1 MKFIHAADL
10 HIDSPMRGL
19 SRYEGAPEEALRGA
33 SRRAFDNLVRAAIE
47 EEVDLVVLAGDI
59 FDGDWVDFN
68 TGLYFTGRLGELTAE
83 GIKVVALSGNHD
95 AASKLTRELRLP
107 DGAFK
112 FGHDSAQTI
121 QPDVLGLEVAVHG
134 QSYAKRDVTTNLA
147 AGYPEPVTGVFNIG
161 VLHTALNGRE
171 GHGNYAPCSE
181 DDLRTLGYDYWALG
195 HVHTRE
201 IVSRD
206 PWIVFPG
213 NIQGRNI
220 RETGAK
226 GFTVVTVTDGQVTDV
241 VHREADTA
249 RWFHRPVDAT
259 DAESIDD
266 VADLVRCHLEAIADE
281 ADGRL
286 AAVRVSISGQ
296 CGIHDSLAI
305 QHESLEAAIRSFAN
319 ELPDV
324 WVEKI
329 LLDTRRM
336 VDRASLVE
344 RHDGMGELFAT
355 IDSLRGSP
363 EQLVARFSDPFT
375 KLRSKLPRETRT
387 GDGVDPLDPDVLAR
401 ALDAAESHILAV
413 LADGRPS

>member
-19 SRYEGAPEEALRGA
+19 SRYEGAPEAALRGA
-33 SRRAFDNLVRAAIE
+33 SRRAFDNLVRTAID
-47 EEVDLVVLAGDI
+47 EEVDLVVLAGDV

-68 TGLYFTGRLGELTAE
+68 TGLYFTRRLGELTAE
-83 GIKVVALSGNHD
+83 GIKVVTLAGNHD

-112 FGHDSAQTI
+112 FDHDSAQTI
-121 QPDVLGLEVAVHG
+121 QPEELDLEVAVHG
-134 QSYAKRDVTTNLA
+134 QSYATRDVTTNLA

-171 GHGNYAPCSE
+171 GHGYYAPCSE
-181 DDLRTLGYDYWALG
+181 DDLRALGYDYWALG

-201 IVSRD
+201 IVSED

-226 GFTVVTVTDGQVTDV
+226 GFTVVTVTDGQVTDIG
-241 VHREADTA
+241 HREADTA
-249 RWFHRPVDAT
+249 RWFNRRVDAT
-259 DAESIDD
+259 DAESIED
-266 VADLVRCHLEAIADE
+266 VADLVRSHLESIADE

-296 CGIHDSLAI
+296 CSIHDSLAI
-305 QHESLEAAIRSFAN
+305 QHEPLEASIRSFAN
-319 ELPDV
+319 ELRDV
-324 WVEKI
+324 WVEKVV
-329 LLDTRRM
+329 LDTKRA
-336 VDRASLVE
+336 VDRATLIE

-363 EQLVARFSDPFT
+363 DQLVARFSDSFT

-387 GDGVDPLDPDVLAR
+387 GDGVDPLDPDVLTR
-401 ALDAAESHILAV
+401 ALGAAESHILAV